1 MAGERVLLI
10 EDSLVYRDLTINHI
24 LKPNGYGVL
33 VATDGEMGVEM
44 ALREAPDLILL
55 DLHMPKLNGLEVL
68 MRLHENGC
76 NIPVILTT
84 LHGSEQLAVE
94 VFRLGVKDYVIKPF
108 SPEELLDAM
117 ERSLREVRLQREKE
131 SLTQQLIAINQE
143 LDAKIQLLDNLL
155 KNTQNSIILVSD
167 DESQHILL
175 ANRTAC
181 DTFNLDGEIIDQ
193 PLVNVSNDE
202 LLINA
207 FRHSGT
213 SNDAT
218 DIEIPLVDGRILN
231 AHITHIP
238 SVGLVA
244 VMHDISYLKE
254 LDRMKSEFVST
265 VSHDL
270 RSPIT
275 SIKGYASLVSM
286 AGPLNEQQKEFIDRI
301 QGNADTTAELIAD
314 LLDLGRIETESRAE
328 IDLCDMCAIINKS
341 LETLRDHARLKHQTI
356 EQDLPTD
363 IPRVLGSKIRLTQAM
378 GNLISNAIKY
388 THDEGK
394 ISISAKQ
401 DDGYVLIQVKD
412 NGIGIPVSDLPF
424 IFDKFFR
431 VKNEDTDGIP
441 GSGLGLSLVKSIIE
455 KHQGRIWV
463 ESQRGAGSTFTVLL
477 PAATQLTNQ

>member
-10 EDSLVYRDLTINHI
+10 EDSLVYRDLTVNHI
-24 LKPNGYGVL
+24 LKPNGYEIL
-33 VATDGEMGVEM
+33 VATDGEMGVDK
-44 ALREAPDLILL
+44 ALHEAPDLILL

-68 MRLHENGC
+68 KRLHEYGC

-131 SLTQQLIAINQE
+131 SLTQQLIAVNAE
-143 LDAKIQLLDNLL
+143 LDSKIQLLDTVLI
-155 KNTQNSIILVSD
+155 NTENSIILVSED
-167 DESQHILL
+167 KSQRILL
-175 ANRTAC
+175 ANRAAC
-181 DTFNLDGEIIDQ
+181 RAFNLDGEIINQ
-193 PLVNVSNDE
+193 PLSDVTNDE

-207 FRHSGT
+207 FHHSGD
-213 SNDAT
+213 SQDAT
-218 DIEIPLVDGRILN
+218 DIEIPLADGRILN
-231 AHITHIP
+231 AHITHIL

-244 VMHDISYLKE
+244 VMQDISYLKE

-270 RSPIT
+270 RSPLT
-275 SIKGYASLVSM
+275 TIKGYASLVSM
-286 AGPLNEQQKEFIDRI
+286 AGSLNDQQKEFVDRI
-301 QGNADTTAELIAD
+301 QQSADTIAELIAD
-314 LLDLGRIETESRAE
+314 LLDLGRIETEARAE
-328 IDLCDMCAIINKS
+328 VDFCDLIVIVNKS
-341 LETLRDHARLKHQTI
+341 LETLRDHAKLKRQTI
-356 EQDLPTD
+356 EQKLPASLPK
-363 IPRVLGSKIRLTQAM
+363 ILGSQVRLTQAL

-388 THDEGK
+388 TPEEGK
-394 ISISAKQ
+394 ITISAIE
-401 DDGYVLIQVKD
+401 DDGYVFVQVKD
-412 NGIGIPVSDLPF
+412 NGIGIPAADLPYV
-424 IFDKFFR
+424 FDKFYR

-463 ESQRGAGSTFTVLL
+463 ESQRGVGSTFMVLL
-477 PAATQLTNQ
+477 PAATQVTNS